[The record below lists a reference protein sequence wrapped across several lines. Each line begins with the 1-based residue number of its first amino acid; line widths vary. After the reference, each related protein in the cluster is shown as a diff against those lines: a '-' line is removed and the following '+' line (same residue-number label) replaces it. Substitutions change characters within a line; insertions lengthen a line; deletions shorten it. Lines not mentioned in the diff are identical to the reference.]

1 MPEVPLPKAAASS
14 LNRDNA
20 NSTSMGSAAASGQP
34 VERVV
39 VGVAAR
45 QPNGRAGRPPDIR
58 PEAGATVAA
67 GSTGR
72 EAPWYALALLL
83 GAISGCVEVTLGD
96 LMLTGF
102 LALFFCM
109 LMGALRPARPW
120 RWVLVVCGCIPLSRL
135 FAANV
140 LHIYTERAQ
149 IYEAFASFITGNA
162 GAYVGALGRRR
173 TDDLWAMIKSGKQ

>member
-1 MPEVPLPKAAASS
+1 MPEVPLPKAVGATEKTALAPSASS
-14 LNRDNA
+14 APAL
-20 NSTSMGSAAASGQP
+20 
-34 VERVV
+34 
-39 VGVAAR
+39 
-45 QPNGRAGRPPDIR
+45 
-58 PEAGATVAA
+58 AA
-67 GSTGR
+67 GSSETR
-72 EAPWYALALLL
+72 WYALALLL
-83 GAISGCVEVTLGD
+83 GAISGLVEVALGD

-135 FAANV
+135 FAADV

-173 TDDLWAMIKSGKQ
+173 TDDLWTMIKAGKR

>member
-1 MPEVPLPKAAASS
+1 MPEVPVPQP
-14 LNRDNA
+14 
-20 NSTSMGSAAASGQP
+20 AAASGQTQESTSHRS
-34 VERVV
+34 VEASSDAI
-39 VGVAAR
+39 AA
-45 QPNGRAGRPPDIR
+45 QAP
-58 PEAGATVAA
+58 
-67 GSTGR
+67 GS
-72 EAPWYALALLL
+72 ELLWYALALLL
-83 GAISGCVEVTLGD
+83 GAISGFFEVALGD

-109 LMGALRPARPW
+109 LMGGLRPGRPW

-162 GAYVGALGRRR
+162 GAYVGSLGRRR
-173 TDDLWAMIKSGKQ
+173 ADDLFAMVKSGRR

>member
-1 MPEVPLPKAAASS
+1 MKHGE
-14 LNRDNA
+14 
-20 NSTSMGSAAASGQP
+20 
-34 VERVV
+34 
-39 VGVAAR
+39 
-45 QPNGRAGRPPDIR
+45 I
-58 PEAGATVAA
+58 
-67 GSTGR
+67 
-72 EAPWYALALLL
+72 PWYFLALLL
-83 GAISGCVEVTLGD
+83 GAISGFAEVALGD

-109 LMGALRPARPW
+109 LMGALRPGRPW

-162 GAYVGALGRRR
+162 GAYVGSLGRRR
-173 TDDLWAMIKSGKQ
+173 ADDLWALVRSGK

>member
-1 MPEVPLPKAAASS
+1 MRAGWDASQAAGSILIRVEVVMPEVHGRP
-14 LNRDNA
+14 
-20 NSTSMGSAAASGQP
+20 SAAAVPSQKLVSNTATP
-34 VERVV
+34 ATTAP
-39 VGVAAR
+39 AAT
-45 QPNGRAGRPPDIR
+45 PARAGSEI
-58 PEAGATVAA
+58 
-67 GSTGR
+67 
-72 EAPWYALALLL
+72 PWYAVALAL
-83 GAISGCVEVTLGD
+83 GAISGFAEVALGD

-149 IYEAFASFITGNA
+149 IYEAFASFITDNA
-162 GAYVGALGRRR
+162 GAYVGSLGRRR
-173 TDDLWAMIKSGKQ
+173 VDDLWGMVKSEKR

>member
-1 MPEVPLPKAAASS
+1 MPEVPVPQPAAACSKTQET
-14 LNRDNA
+14 
-20 NSTSMGSAAASGQP
+20 TSHTPQTASSAAIAAQP
-34 VERVV
+34 
-39 VGVAAR
+39 
-45 QPNGRAGRPPDIR
+45 
-58 PEAGATVAA
+58 A
-67 GSTGR
+67 GS
-72 EAPWYALALLL
+72 ELPWYALALLF
-83 GAISGCVEVTLGD
+83 GAISGFFEVALGD

-109 LMGALRPARPW
+109 LMGGLRPSRPW

-162 GAYVGALGRRR
+162 GAYV
-173 TDDLWAMIKSGKQ
+173 